1 MNGDIFGAMPPG
13 VARSFLT
20 IAACVGFVG
29 AFWFQMLVYKKQ
41 RATGRPQ
48 WLIDPIAQLTGM
60 FSKESAI
67 SLGFL
72 IVCLLAAFGLHE
84 LE

>member
-1 MNGDIFGAMPPG
+1 VLLS
-13 VARSFLT
+13 VARSFLM